1 MSNVITGFVVV
12 AVLLI
17 GAGVLVQGAIKWMT
31 QTSDAWTDREARSS
45 EIVRTNISVLSTDKS
60 TSPYVDIT
68 LKNVGQTPVRDFT
81 AWDVIVEYYEADN
94 TYHQVWMPYTTSAP
108 PGSNKWTVTGL
119 YLDAGTS
126 TVEKFQPNIL
136 DPEEEMVIRVEL
148 SPVAGVS
155 SNNRVVIS
163 TPNGVSVSS
172 AF

>member
-1 MSNVITGFVVV
+1 MSNVITGFMVV

-17 GAGVLVQGAIKWMT
+17 GAGIMIQGAIKWMT
-31 QTSDAWTDREARSS
+31 QTSDAWSERENRSS
-45 EIVRTNISVLSTDKS
+45 HVVRTNISVLSTDKS
-60 TSPYVDIT
+60 SSPYVDIT
-68 LKNVGQTPVRDFT
+68 LKNIGQTAVRDFNS
-81 AWDVIVEYYEADN
+81 WDVIVEHYEADD
-94 TYHQVWMPYTTSAP
+94 TYHQSWMPYTTSAP

-148 SPVAGVS
+148 SPAAGGS
-155 SNNRVVIS
+155 SDNRVVIG
-163 TPNGVSVSS
+163 TPNGVSVSA